1 MKSLINLFFRWKKS
15 FFIGLI
21 ALFIVDG
28 AQLVLPLV
36 IREVILAIEKEKE
49 FFSFLKYSTFIFI
62 LSTFILIFRFFWRY
76 YILGAAREIE
86 AFLRKKLYD
95 HLITLHFSFFNKRGV
110 GNLMAHITNDLEA
123 IKMAS
128 GIGIVAFFDFL
139 IMVTFSFIIM
149 FSISPKLT
157 LFILIP
163 FPLLSLLMIFIG
175 PKIHNSF
182 KRVQE
187 KFSSLTEKSKE
198 IVSSIKVVKSFVLE
212 KSKLNEFSEENEK
225 YLKENLNLAFVY
237 GIFEALIIFISGLS
251 VFFLLTL
258 GGKRVIIKDLSLGD
272 FVAFIS
278 YLDLLVWPVMALG
291 WTLNIFQRAS
301 ASMNRIEVLLSEK
314 NEMKDGYIRI
324 DKNLKGKIE
333 IKDLNYQLNGRII
346 LRNINL
352 TIKPKKFIG
361 ITGKPGGGKSTL
373 LYLLSRIYDPP
384 DGTIFIDD
392 IDIKNYRINDLREN
406 VILLEQ
412 EPFIFSA
419 TIKEN
424 TLLGSE
430 YNLTDDKI
438 VKALEFSCLEKD
450 LESLRNGIFTFIGER
465 GVTLS
470 GGQRQR
476 LSLSR
481 IFFKKPKILLI
492 DDALSSLDFETEN
505 KVFENILKEFRDIT
519 LIVVSTRIKVL
530 MKCDEVFVFEKGEI
544 VERGTPLELINL
556 GGFFSALYEL
566 QTALMK
572 EEIKM

>member
-1 MKSLINLFFRWKKS
+1 MIKLFLRWKKS
-15 FFIGLI
+15 FFIGLF

-28 AQLVLPLV
+28 AQLILPLV
-36 IREVILAIEKEKE
+36 IREVIQAIEKNKE
-49 FFSFLKYSTFIFI
+49 FFTFLKYSIFI
-62 LSTFILIFRFFWRY
+62 LILSIFILIFRFFWRY

-95 HLITLHFSFFNKRGV
+95 HLIMLHPNFFSKKGV

-123 IKMAS
+123 IKIAS
-128 GIGIVAFFDFL
+128 GIGMVAFFDFL

-157 LFILIP
+157 LFVLVP
-163 FPLLSLLMIFIG
+163 FPFLSLLMIFIG

-182 KRVQE
+182 KKVQE
-187 KFSSLTEKSKE
+187 KFSDLTEKSKE
-198 IVSSIKVVKSFVLE
+198 IVSSIRIVKSFVLE
-212 KSKLNEFSEENEK
+212 KSKLKEFSEENEK
-225 YLKENLNLAFVY
+225 YLKENLNLAFIY

-251 VFFLLTL
+251 IFFLLTL
-258 GGKRVIIKDLSLGD
+258 GGKKVLDKDLSLGD

-291 WTLNIFQRAS
+291 WTLNAFQRAS
-301 ASMNRIEVLLSEK
+301 ASMSRINALFLEK
-314 NEMKDGYIRI
+314 NEIEDGYLKI
-324 DKNLKGKIE
+324 DENLKGKIE
-333 IKDLNYQLNGRII
+333 IKNLSYSLNGRTV
-346 LRNINL
+346 LKNINI
-352 TIKPKKFIG
+352 TIEPKKIIG

-384 DGTIFIDD
+384 DGTIFIDG
-392 IDIKNYRINDLREN
+392 IDIKNYRIEDLREN
-406 VILLEQ
+406 VILVEQ

-424 TLLGSE
+424 ALIGCEFDLPESRIYE
-430 YNLTDDKI
+430 
-438 VKALEFSCLEKD
+438 ALEFSCLERDINDFK
-450 LESLRNGIFTFIGER
+450 EGISTVVGEK

-492 DDALSSLDFETEN
+492 DDALSSLDFETEG
-505 KVFENILKEFRDIT
+505 KVFENILREFEGIT
-519 LIVVSTRIKVL
+519 LILVSTRIKVL
-530 MKCDEVFVFEKGEI
+530 MKCDEVLVFEKGEI
-544 VERGTPLELINL
+544 VERGTPFELINK

-566 QTALMK
+566 QTALMR
-572 EEIKM
+572 EEIKT